1 MQEAEYKDE
10 AILLVTY
17 ENQFEL
23 TNEGI
28 EFLSSLKG
36 NKVTIKYNL
45 QLIDINS
52 KYSRSEKIR

>member
-36 NKVTIKYNL
+36 NKVTN
-45 QLIDINS
+45 
-52 KYSRSEKIR
+52 